1 MLLPYYDSS
10 TPSTTL
16 RAGDPLDA
24 KSLIGPL
31 HTAAAVRM
39 YNDTLDGIVSRGGQ
53 ILSKR
58 YGQMDP
64 PFEGGNDGNWVWPV
78 VVRPKE
84 GDECWQHET
93 FAPVLYVRE
102 FETMEEA
109 IQ

>member
-10 TPSTTL
+10 TSSTTL
-16 RAGDPLDA
+16 RAGDPLDT

-31 HTAAAVRM
+31 HTPAAVRM
-39 YNDTLDGIVSRGGQ
+39 YNDTLEGVVSRGGQ

-58 YGQMDP
+58 HGRMDP
-64 PFEGGNDGNWVWPV
+64 PFDGG
-78 VVRPKE
+78 KE
-84 GDECWQHET
+84 GNECWQHET